1 MQGTFYLILIIL
13 FILLT
18 SFSKGSVLK
27 QLTST
32 VDREVTWGTEALS
45 HFSPKIWSLLPL
57 PLRKLPTL
65 KQFKPA
71 IRSWRPDNCPCR
83 ICKVYLAGVGFI
95 NVVHN

>member
-32 VDREVTWGTEALS
+32 VDREVTCEQPR
-45 HFSPKIWSLLPL
+45 H
-57 PLRKLPTL
+57 
-65 KQFKPA
+65 KQTPPPPEKKKPA
-71 IRSWRPDNCPCR
+71 LDTNTT
-83 ICKVYLAGVGFI
+83 
-95 NVVHN
+95 

>member
-32 VDREVTWGTEALS
+32 VDREVTCEQPR
-45 HFSPKIWSLLPL
+45 H
-57 PLRKLPTL
+57 
-65 KQFKPA
+65 KQTPPQGNYPPPQG
-71 IRSWRPDNCPCR
+71 IYPSNQS
-83 ICKVYLAGVGFI
+83 I
-95 NVVHN
+95 NQS